1 MGAEQIGNFLPV
13 PRPPAQTLLGTC
25 GADGCQVCSTGGHS
39 ALRWPPKCSD
49 RVPPSPLASPSPLN
63 PDPPNPRLYLTP
75 GVELRE
81 LRSFVFPPGLSLLLW
96 EMGPRAVPGPSPHP
110 RRAFPLPRLFSY
122 LFPAMS
128 QLPRPRSKR
137 LINNQ
142 LLLLGTSQARLQPA
156 RCRGNICGQPCPAPA
171 TGFLLSSAPSSGR
184 ASARRSKKMG
194 PWPRG
199 ESRTFRRSRSQPSP
213 RTIKVLG

>member
-63 PDPPNPRLYLTP
+63 PDPPNPRLCLTP

-110 RRAFPLPRLFSY
+110 GARSRCLGSFLISSQQCRSCRGPDPSGLLIINFYCSARREHVCSQPGAGGTFVAS
-122 LFPAMS
+122 PA
-128 QLPRPRSKR
+128 QPRPRGSFCPRHHPAGERAHVGAKKWGR
-137 LINNQ
+137 G
-142 LLLLGTSQARLQPA
+142 LGEKPEHSDGPGPNLAREQ
-156 RCRGNICGQPCPAPA
+156 
-171 TGFLLSSAPSSGR
+171 
-184 ASARRSKKMG
+184 
-194 PWPRG
+194 
-199 ESRTFRRSRSQPSP
+199 
-213 RTIKVLG
+213 